1 MKINVDQLQRAIEIY
16 FNQEVLSKAVG
27 FKKFTTALMFNMY
40 KPKLGNIINALAE
53 NSLVKMA
60 DLFDEQRFINV
71 DALYN
76 YAKDAIQKSG
86 QFETMGIIFTEND
99 IDKLYSIIR
108 TQIQGG

>member
-1 MKINVDQLQRAIEIY
+1 
-16 FNQEVLSKAVG
+16 
-27 FKKFTTALMFNMY
+27 
-40 KPKLGNIINALAE
+40 
-53 NSLVKMA
+53 MA
-60 DLFDEQRFINV
+60 DLFDEQHFINV